1 MTNSTAP
8 TIHRSFKAQASHSD
22 ETGVKKDDVFKIPP
36 HLLLEEPDFNE
47 RDYDDPRV
55 VAKIEEFAQ
64 AYARGQFVPHLVV
77 RIDAGTGK
85 FYIVEGHQRTR
96 GAMLAISRGVYIPH
110 LVCIPFRGNDMDRV
124 HCQMDSQDG
133 LKLTPVGI
141 ARNYLKLLRMGASE
155 EEIAKRRNKEL
166 SHVQAMLVLA
176 EAPVEI
182 QRMVNID
189 QVSATTAIEVLR
201 ERGDGALEFLRKTL
215 QEEQAKG
222 KTKIRPAAV
231 REWTPPRKSAIAIY
245 ASVGSL
251 VGSLKEEGFE
261 GDPETLQ
268 GKTVSVDALAL
279 FQLMQVFQQ
288 AEAQKGKRAKGSN
301 SGEES
306 AEEGAATDA
315 ATCSTSD
322 SPDESKPQSPPSSWL
337 SGLVSNT

>member
-1 MTNSTAP
+1 MTNTTA
-8 TIHRSFKAQASHSD
+8 TNIYKSFKAQAAHSE

-36 HLLLEEPDFNE
+36 HLLLEEPGFNE
-47 RDYDDPRV
+47 REYDDPRV

-64 AYARGQFVPHLVV
+64 AYTNGQFVPHLVV

-96 GAMLAISRGVYIPH
+96 GAMLAISRGANIPH

-133 LKLTPVGI
+133 LKLKPVGI

-166 SHVQAMLVLA
+166 SHVQGMLVLA
-176 EAPVEI
+176 EAPAEV
-182 QRMVNID
+182 QRMVNAD
-189 QVSATTAIEVLR
+189 QVSATTAIEILR
-201 ERGDGALEFLRKTL
+201 EQGDGALEFLRNKL
-215 QEEQAKG
+215 QEVQAKG

-231 REWTPPRKSAIAIY
+231 REWTPPRKSAMAIY

-251 VGSLKEEGFE
+251 VSSLKDEGFE

-268 GKTVSVDALAL
+268 GKTVSVEAPALY
-279 FQLMQVFQQ
+279 QLMQAFQH
-288 AEAQKGKRAKGSN
+288 AESLKAKRSN
-301 SGEES
+301 
-306 AEEGAATDA
+306 GAATGEPTGEDA
-315 ATCSTSD
+315 AATEPETA
-322 SPDESKPQSPPSSWL
+322 
-337 SGLVSNT
+337 

>member
-110 LVCIPFRGNDMDRV
+110 LVCIPFRGNDMDR
-124 HCQMDSQDG
+124 DSQDG